1 MGDRFLEGRAAQ
13 GLIARSPPPF
23 NRQVVEPGLGEMMG
37 NDLGLSRRALWVV
50 AQDFGGAPVQRLPS
64 GFEQAVVGRVLD
76 QRVLE
81 AIARLRRRA
90 LDVIEPILKGSSG
103 SIAAV

>member
-1 MGDRFLEGRAAQ
+1 
-13 GLIARSPPPF
+13 
-23 NRQVVEPGLGEMMG
+23 MG
-37 NDLGLSRRALWVV
+37 NDFRLRRGSLRII
-50 AQDFGGAPVQRLPS
+50 AQDFSGAPVQRLPS